1 MLRRKYQAWRQV
13 FIIEPLQ
20 GVTRD
25 GRKHTAKPK
34 ASNIWPRK
42 MQLFNIH
49 LSINITTTPYQMLP
63 R

>member
-13 FIIEPLQ
+13 FIIEALQ

-34 ASNIWPRK
+34 ASN
-42 MQLFNIH
+42 NIH